1 MGNIFGNQKKNPL
14 QPNAQPSGTQ
24 PTLTRR
30 DAWAVCWPWRCELG
44 GRRTVRGGV
53 PKVTKSCKK
62 TQTHLAPKKV
72 TKSDTHNWNQN
83 SYPRPLLFE
92 NKLCARRVPKHDPK
106 MGIIFGTQNRKQNS
120 YPRPLLFE
128 SKLCARR
135 VSKHVPKMGT
145 IFGTQNRNQ
154 NSYPRPLLFEN
165 KVCARR
171 VPKHVPKMGTIFGT
185 QNRNSLQPNAQPSAA
200 KTGTIFGT
208 QKKNSLQPHAQP
220 SATQTAQTH
229 VPNIVIFFEPKPEFV
244 ANQCAVELP
253 RAGRKRRQ
261 NKFPT
266 WWPLCVQTLGTHYN
280 TMRS

>member
-1 MGNIFGNQKKNPL
+1 MRSRVRPTWETFLIPRRRAHYNPMRSRVAR
-14 QPNAQPSGTQ
+14 N
-24 PTLTRR
+24 R
-30 DAWAVCWPWRCELG
+30 LG
-44 GRRTVRGGV
+44 HAAMRWLVVRHGGAGVGGGWRRTVRGGV

-128 SKLCARR
+128 
-135 VSKHVPKMGT
+135 
-145 IFGTQNRNQ
+145 
-154 NSYPRPLLFEN
+154 N

-171 VPKHVPKMGTIFGT
+171 VPKHVPKMGIIFGT

>member
-1 MGNIFGNQKKNPL
+1 MGNIFGTQKKSPL

-24 PTLTRR
+24 PTWARR
-30 DAWAVCWPWRCELG
+30 DALAGCSSWRRGCG
-44 GRRTVRGGV
+44 GGAGWRRTVRGGV

-83 SYPRPLLFE
+83 SYPRPLSFE
-92 NKLCARRVPKHDPK
+92 NKL
-106 MGIIFGTQNRKQNS
+106 
-120 YPRPLLFE
+120 
-128 SKLCARR
+128 
-135 VSKHVPKMGT
+135 
-145 IFGTQNRNQ
+145 
-154 NSYPRPLLFEN
+154 
-165 KVCARR
+165 CARR

-229 VPNIVIFFEPKPEFV
+229 VPNIMIFFEPKPEFV

>member
-1 MGNIFGNQKKNPL
+1 MGNIFDTQKKSPL

-24 PTLTRR
+24 PTWARR
-30 DAWAVCWPWRCELG
+30 DALAGCSSWRRGCG
-44 GRRTVRGGV
+44 GGWRRTVRGGV

-145 IFGTQNRNQ
+145 IFGT
-154 NSYPRPLLFEN
+154 
-165 KVCARR
+165 
-171 VPKHVPKMGTIFGT
+171 
-185 QNRNSLQPNAQPSAA
+185 
-200 KTGTIFGT
+200 
-208 QKKNSLQPHAQP
+208 
-220 SATQTAQTH
+220 
-229 VPNIVIFFEPKPEFV
+229 
-244 ANQCAVELP
+244 
-253 RAGRKRRQ
+253 
-261 NKFPT
+261 
-266 WWPLCVQTLGTHYN
+266 
-280 TMRS
+280 

>member
-1 MGNIFGNQKKNPL
+1 
-14 QPNAQPSGTQ
+14 
-24 PTLTRR
+24 
-30 DAWAVCWPWRCELG
+30 
-44 GRRTVRGGV
+44 
-53 PKVTKSCKK
+53 
-62 TQTHLAPKKV
+62 
-72 TKSDTHNWNQN
+72 
-83 SYPRPLLFE
+83 
-92 NKLCARRVPKHDPK
+92 
-106 MGIIFGTQNRKQNS
+106 
-120 YPRPLLFE
+120 
-128 SKLCARR
+128 
-135 VSKHVPKMGT
+135 
-145 IFGTQNRNQ
+145 
-154 NSYPRPLLFEN
+154 
-165 KVCARR
+165 
-171 VPKHVPKMGTIFGT
+171 MGTIFGT

-229 VPNIVIFFEPKPEFV
+229 VPNIMIFFEPKPEFV

>member
-1 MGNIFGNQKKNPL
+1 MRSRVRPTWETFLIPRRRAHYNPMRSRVAR
-14 QPNAQPSGTQ
+14 N
-24 PTLTRR
+24 R
-30 DAWAVCWPWRCELG
+30 LG
-44 GRRTVRGGV
+44 HAAMRWLVVRHGGAGVGGGWRRTVRGGV

-92 NKLCARRVPKHDPK
+92 NKL
-106 MGIIFGTQNRKQNS
+106 
-120 YPRPLLFE
+120 
-128 SKLCARR
+128 
-135 VSKHVPKMGT
+135 
-145 IFGTQNRNQ
+145 
-154 NSYPRPLLFEN
+154 
-165 KVCARR
+165 CARR